1 MNICKIALWLLLCI
15 NNHKFSLWGQK
26 IHIWSKFQAKKLQWH
41 VHWHVIFHLQSP
53 KIKNW
58 GVAKYLFWHT
68 LPSNWPTVGRREL
81 EGRRWRP
88 RSRESDTS
96 LCRGWFGS
104 CEALLTSLCVWFSL
118 RRAAGA
124 MPDNT
129 GKNSVGVGFRQPVTI
144 LMVSLR
150 VMSSF
155 LACALR
161 LHTGEAYSAALY
173 TRARAPVLKVEGL
186 APHDEPASRRR
197 RLFLEDTLA
206 RSESRCCLYVSCL
219 SSFTSRYVDVGL
231 CGSGDPLTFTV
242 SLRWASLVLRWK
254 AVEVVFATLSFSLQ
268 VFRYPAITV
277 PTNSPFPLFQK

>member
-1 MNICKIALWLLLCI
+1 
-15 NNHKFSLWGQK
+15 
-26 IHIWSKFQAKKLQWH
+26 
-41 VHWHVIFHLQSP
+41 
-53 KIKNW
+53 
-58 GVAKYLFWHT
+58 
-68 LPSNWPTVGRREL
+68 
-81 EGRRWRP
+81 
-88 RSRESDTS
+88 
-96 LCRGWFGS
+96 
-104 CEALLTSLCVWFSL
+104 
-118 RRAAGA
+118 

-129 GKNSVGVGFRQPVTI
+129 GRNSVGVSFRQPVTI

-161 LHTGEAYSAALY
+161 LHAGEAYSAALY

-219 SSFTSRYVDVGL
+219 SSFTPRYVGVGL

-242 SLRWASLVLRWK
+242 SLRRASLVLRWK
-254 AVEVVFATLSFSLQ
+254 AVEVVSQHSVLVSRFSGTYPTISAMSEVSVSSTVVQFLSEYRRARSSAYPYCLDVVWGRSLM
-268 VFRYPAITV
+268 YMLKSMGASTDAC
-277 PTNSPFPLFQK
+277 